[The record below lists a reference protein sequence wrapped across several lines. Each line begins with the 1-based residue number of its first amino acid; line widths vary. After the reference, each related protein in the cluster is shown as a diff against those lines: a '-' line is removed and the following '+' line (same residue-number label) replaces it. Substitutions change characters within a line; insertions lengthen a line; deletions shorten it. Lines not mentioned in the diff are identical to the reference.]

1 VSGLRWVTA
10 MDEIFVDIKIGEK
23 KKGTCMKNSL
33 DVNCTE
39 ANLPH

>member
-1 VSGLRWVTA
+1 

-23 KKGTCMKNSL
+23 KKGTHMKNSL
-33 DVNCTE
+33 DLSCKE